1 MNEPLAS
8 RMTTINCDYPGFAGF
23 TLIHFEV
30 MACLAGLH
38 YNTADDT
45 MTDDQLVELFV
56 GTAEFGGGAA
66 RCNHILVIVEEAEQE
81 RAEEAE
87 AESA

>member
-8 RMTTINCDYPGFAGF
+8 RMTTINCDYPGFTGF
-23 TLIHFEV
+23 TLIHYEV

-38 YNTADDT
+38 YNTADDN

-56 GTAEFGGGAA
+56 GTAEFGGGPS
-66 RCNHILVIVEEAEQE
+66 RCNHILVLVEEGEAE
-81 RAEEAE
+81 RAEAE
-87 AESA
+87 RA